1 MSVVYVTAVPPPPL
15 DRFIQNYW
23 YWEGEAPGHAKD
35 TIMASGRLGLLIN
48 LKRNQLSWYNGE
60 RFADRNLLKGIALC
74 GTHSQ
79 AFAIDAHQ
87 PHMMGVQ
94 FWPGGAFPFFGAP
107 AREFQNVHISLEDL
121 WGADAERL
129 HQRLVQAPTP
139 HDKFDILQNA
149 LLAVA
154 PESFDRHPAV
164 AMALASIRKA
174 PHRTN
179 VAKLAAEAGIS
190 HKRFIR
196 LFTDEVGFTP
206 KLYARVQRFQRVLL
220 RIFQLRDVDWGDVVE
235 QHGYFDQSH
244 FIRDFREF
252 SGLTPSEYLIR
263 QGPYLQHVPLTE

>member
-1 MSVVYVTAVPPPPL
+1 MPVVYVTAVPPPPL
-15 DRFIQNYW
+15 DRFIQSYW

-48 LKRNQLSWYNGE
+48 LKQDQLSWYNGA

-94 FWPGGAFPFFGAP
+94 FWPGGAFPFFRAP
-107 AREFQNVHISLEDL
+107 ASEFQNVHISLEDL

-129 HQRLVQAPTP
+129 HQRLVQAATP
-139 HDKFDILQNA
+139 EDKFDILQNA

-164 AMALASIRKA
+164 AMALGRIGKA
-174 PHRTN
+174 PHKTG
-179 VAKLAAEAGIS
+179 VARLAAEAGIS

-220 RIFQLRDVDWGDVVE
+220 RIFQLREVD
-235 QHGYFDQSH
+235 
-244 FIRDFREF
+244 
-252 SGLTPSEYLIR
+252 
-263 QGPYLQHVPLTE
+263 